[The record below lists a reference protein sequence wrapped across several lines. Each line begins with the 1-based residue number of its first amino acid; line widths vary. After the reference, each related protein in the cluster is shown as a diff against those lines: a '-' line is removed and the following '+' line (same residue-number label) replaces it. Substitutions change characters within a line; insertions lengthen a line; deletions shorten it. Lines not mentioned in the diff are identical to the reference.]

1 MENRKDLATIL
12 NQAQV
17 FYLATADEDGTPH
30 VRPFGAV
37 ARYEGHTWFCTGKGK
52 AVYEQMMKNT
62 KVELAAMVSG
72 GEAPC
77 WVRAKGMALYEENE
91 GAREAM
97 FASRPKLKD
106 MYADRMEKF
115 VMFRLVETVANLYDI
130 NGNVMEELEV

>member
-52 AVYEQMMKNT
+52 AVYSK
-62 KVELAAMVSG
+62 
-72 GEAPC
+72 
-77 WVRAKGMALYEENE
+77 
-91 GAREAM
+91 
-97 FASRPKLKD
+97 
-106 MYADRMEKF
+106 
-115 VMFRLVETVANLYDI
+115 
-130 NGNVMEELEV
+130 